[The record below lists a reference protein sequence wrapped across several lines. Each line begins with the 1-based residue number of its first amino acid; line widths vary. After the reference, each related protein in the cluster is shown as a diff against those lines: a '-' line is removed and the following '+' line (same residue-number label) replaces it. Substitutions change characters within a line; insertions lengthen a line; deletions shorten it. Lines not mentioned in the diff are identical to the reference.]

1 MKEINITRYSEEEI
15 RDLMNWAYEQEEYIR
30 LLDEANDIEYIMS
43 RDYRLPMVVGI

>member
-1 MKEINITRYSEEEI
+1 MKEINISRYTEEEL
-15 RDLMNWAYEQEEYIR
+15 RALMDEAYEMEEYIR